1 MNLRSWTMD
10 ELGELNNESCA
21 TNEPWGSGK
30 MGEFGKVEP
39 WMYSVKNIEMI
50 FCYST
55 FQLKA
60 MYIHRM
66 IYHLG
71 KLKNKRIDET
81 TTNNENKPQL
91 VWFSSIFEL
100 SQPAPFHSVF
110 KLSPSISISIHCP
123 TFPYH
128 TSRHADPRSVVTTV
142 VSYGTAL

>member
-1 MNLRSWTMD
+1 
-10 ELGELNNESCA
+10 
-21 TNEPWGSGK
+21 
-30 MGEFGKVEP
+30 
-39 WMYSVKNIEMI
+39 MYSVKNLEMI

-91 VWFSSIFEL
+91 VLFSSTFEL

-110 KLSPSISISIHCP
+110 KLSQIS
-123 TFPYH
+123 
-128 TSRHADPRSVVTTV
+128 
-142 VSYGTAL
+142 